1 MKEPKNFEQY
11 AVKKLVAL
19 ERDLER
25 AKEDRDFCRSSIQG
39 LQERIGQLKDQLRFV
54 LSLAKPIEAYNEAQI
69 IGFKDVWSTHNES
82 VYSRLKELIDDY
94 VDTDE
99 IPF

>member
-11 AVKKLVAL
+11 AVRKLVAL

-25 AKEDRDFCRSSIQG
+25 VKEEKDFCRSSIQG
-39 LQERIGQLKDQLRFV
+39 LQERISQLKDQLRFV
-54 LSLAKPIEAYNEAQI
+54 LALAKPIEAYNEAQI

-82 VYSRLKELIDDY
+82 AYNRLKELIDDY